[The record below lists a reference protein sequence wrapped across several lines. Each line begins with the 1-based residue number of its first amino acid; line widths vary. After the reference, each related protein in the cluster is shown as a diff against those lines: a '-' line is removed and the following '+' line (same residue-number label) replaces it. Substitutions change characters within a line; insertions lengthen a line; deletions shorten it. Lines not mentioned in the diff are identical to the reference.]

1 MFTPIVV
8 ALLTPLL
15 FQDKQVKKSERTRF
29 REEADML
36 KKLQHPNIVRFYTY
50 WEFPVGRKKN
60 IVLVT
65 ELMLSGT
72 LKS

>member
-1 MFTPIVV
+1 MEFVGFSIFN
-8 ALLTPLL
+8 
-15 FQDKQVKKSERTRF
+15 FQGKKVKKDERKRF

-36 KKLQHPNIVRFYTY
+36 KKLQHPNIVRFYNY
-50 WEFPVGRKKN
+50 WEANIGKKKN

>member
-1 MFTPIVV
+1 MDFNCHFIC
-8 ALLTPLL
+8 
-15 FQDKQVKKSERTRF
+15 FFIYFKDKQVKKSERKRF

-36 KKLQHPNIVRFYTY
+36 KNLQHPNIVRFYTY
-50 WEFPVGRKKN
+50 WEFSLSRKKN

>member
-1 MFTPIVV
+1 M
-8 ALLTPLL
+8 
-15 FQDKQVKKSERTRF
+15 KKSERTRF

-50 WEFPVGRKKN
+50 WEFPIGRKKN

-72 LKS
+72 LKSYVHQSHSVAMYLN

>member
-1 MFTPIVV
+1 
-8 ALLTPLL
+8 
-15 FQDKQVKKSERTRF
+15 
-29 REEADML
+29 ML
-36 KKLQHPNIVRFYTY
+36 KKLQHPNIVRFYNY
-50 WEFPVGRKKN
+50 WESPPTAGNKKKN